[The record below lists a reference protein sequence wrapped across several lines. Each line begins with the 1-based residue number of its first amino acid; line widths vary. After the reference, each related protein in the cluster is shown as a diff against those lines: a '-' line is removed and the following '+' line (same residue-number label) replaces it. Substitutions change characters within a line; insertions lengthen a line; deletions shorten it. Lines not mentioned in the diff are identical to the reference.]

1 MPLLPFLFILVHI
14 FFNMQRRSFLSVS
27 ALGMLAL
34 PNLSFTSYDQR
45 PFGELPPPISD
56 AERQDRLA
64 KAQRLLNENEMVAL
78 IIDAGTSMEYFTGI
92 RWWPSERSLLIL
104 IPSKGKP
111 AVICPAFEED
121 RLREQLT
128 LDLEVLIWQE
138 HENPFELV
146 GSYLTDQ
153 GLKSGKIGMEERVRF
168 FISDG
173 IAKANFGYEVV
184 SGDPITLP
192 CRLIKSAN
200 EIALMQAATD
210 ITTKAILAAGAG
222 MKEGMTNYEI
232 GSIVRNVHEENGAEH
247 DFALVL
253 IGQASA
259 LPHGTRKPQ
268 VLKKGEI
275 VLMDCGCRVHGYSS
289 DVTRT
294 TVFGTPSARQKEIWA
309 LEKKSQEAGFAAAQ
323 LGRPAGDVDF
333 AARKV
338 ITNAGFG
345 PGYKV
350 PGLPH
355 RTGHGIGMDGHEWGN
370 MVKDNPLKLQEG
382 MCFSIEP
389 TIAIPGE
396 FGVRLEDCVYMTAEG
411 PKWFSKTA
419 SSLTELF

>member
-1 MPLLPFLFILVHI
+1 
-14 FFNMQRRSFLSVS
+14 MQRRSFLSFS

-34 PNLSFTSYDQR
+34 PNLSISSTGQK

-64 KAQRLLNENEMVAL
+64 KAQRLLNENEMAAL

-92 RWWPSERSLLIL
+92 RWWPSERSLLIV
-104 IPSKGKP
+104 IPAKGKP

-121 RLREQLT
+121 RLREQMT

-138 HENPFELV
+138 HENPFKLV

-153 GLKSGKIGMEERVRF
+153 GLRSGKIGMEERVRF

-173 IAKANFGYEVV
+173 IAKANSTYEVV
-184 SGDPITLP
+184 SGDPVTMP
-192 CRLIKSAN
+192 CRLIKSAH

-210 ITTKAILAAGAG
+210 ITTKAILAAVSG

-232 GSIVRNVHEENGAEH
+232 GRIVRNVHEENGAEH

-253 IGQASA
+253 VGAASA

-268 VLKKGEI
+268 VLKKGDI

-294 TVFGTPSARQKEIWA
+294 TVFGTPSAREKEIWA
-309 LEKKSQEAGFAAAQ
+309 LEKKSQQAGFAAAQ

-338 ITNAGFG
+338 ITDAGFG
-345 PGYKV
+345 PDYKV

-411 PKWFSKTA
+411 PRWFSKTA